1 MKIALF
7 EQPDKVGVDELN
19 RDLLL
24 LPLWRKKK
32 ALSYH
37 HLVDQVQ
44 CAKAYILL
52 KNMLAEEYGMVDIPE
67 FEYGEYGKPLLKQVH
82 FNLSHCCKGVICVV
96 DDQPIGCD
104 IEVIPDELDID
115 VLNTCFSL
123 QEQNC
128 IFSSSNPKV
137 EFARLWTAKES
148 LLKLLGIG
156 LIDDLPSLLT
166 SNMAKDVNFSTQVSL
181 SGEYVYTIA
190 RKI

>member
-7 EQPDKVGVDELN
+7 EHPDKVGVEELN
-19 RDLLL
+19 SDLLL
-24 LPLWRKKK
+24 LPPWRKKK

-52 KNMLAEEYGMVDIPE
+52 KNTLAEEYGMDEIPE
-67 FEYGEYGKPLLKQVH
+67 FEYGKYGKPLLEQVH
-82 FNLSHCCKGVICVV
+82 FNLSHCYKGVVCVV

-104 IEVIPDELDID
+104 IEVIPEELDVD
-115 VLNTCFSL
+115 VLNACFCL
-123 QEQNC
+123 QEQNR
-128 IFSSSNPKV
+128 ILSSPNPQV
-137 EFARLWTAKES
+137 EFARLWTTKEA

-166 SNMAKDVNFSTQVSL
+166 SSMAKDVNFSTQVSL

-190 RKI
+190 RK